1 MKDLRVVFNQIISQ
15 WGIDILLQR
24 RIYRTGNGL
33 YSKPLPDPND
43 YRYWSPQLEKHTVRM
58 TFAGRRL
65 SLSDTMEARPE
76 GWIHTIPVLFY
87 FSHDANPA
95 EGDRIYVRDERFP
108 DNLTTFIV
116 TYSSAEYG
124 RFGELAYYTVGS
136 IRETTK

>member
-1 MKDLRVVFNQIISQ
+1 MKDLRTVFSQIVSR
-15 WGIDILLQR
+15 WGNNVLLQR
-24 RIYRTGNGL
+24 RIYRTGDGL
-33 YSKPLPDPND
+33 YSRPLPDPKD
-43 YRYWSPQLEKHTVRM
+43 QRYWSPNLERYTVRM

-76 GWIHTIPVLFY
+76 GWIHTVPVLFY
-87 FSHDANPA
+87 FPWDAKPA
-95 EGDRIYVRDERFP
+95 EGDRVYVKDERFP

-124 RFGELAYYTVGS
+124 RFGEVAYYAVGT